1 MMHKA
6 WKRGGL
12 AIALLALVLAGTI
25 ASPTFLQP
33 NNLQNI
39 LISISTI
46 GILALGQTLV
56 MLVRQVDLSVGSLMA
71 FGPIAAIST
80 ASAILSF
87 TDTPVIQ
94 GGNYVTDGMVL
105 IVALTLAVSALV
117 GLVNGVLTVKAGVPS
132 LIVTLGMLY
141 MLRGGAYLLSGG
153 HPLYMTR
160 LEGFSWLGTA
170 KLLGVLPLSFTVFLV
185 LGVASA
191 LVLRYT
197 RIGTRVYATGA
208 NEKAAVFSGVKVDFW
223 KIAAFGFSGF
233 CAGLAALLYS
243 SRLESVEAAQASGY
257 ELISIAIVVIGGT
270 TLQGGRGTMGGTLV
284 AALIMGIVINILS
297 LLGMVIWY
305 QTIIIGLVIIA
316 AVFAYVR
323 GGAQPAGRSS

>member
-1 MMHKA
+1 MAKA

-12 AIALLALVLAGTI
+12 AAAMLALVALGAA

-33 NNLQNI
+33 GNLQNI

-46 GILALGQTLV
+46 GILALGQTVV

-71 FGPIAAIST
+71 FAPIAAISAT
-80 ASAILSF
+80 SGLLSF

-94 GGNYVTDGMVL
+94 GGNYVTAGMAL
-105 IVALTLAVSALV
+105 IVLLTLAVSTLV
-117 GLVNGVLTVKAGVPS
+117 GLVNGLLTVKAGVPS

-170 KLLGVLPLSFTVFLV
+170 TLFGMLPLSFVVFLA
-185 LGVASA
+185 LGIAGA
-191 LVLRYT
+191 LALRHTRVGT
-197 RIGTRVYATGA
+197 RIYATGA
-208 NEKAAVFSGVKVDFW
+208 NEKAAVYSGVAVDFW
-223 KIAAFGFSGF
+223 KIAAFGFSGL
-233 CAGLAALLYS
+233 CAGVAALIYS

-270 TLQGGRGTMGGTLV
+270 TLQGGRGTMTGTII

-323 GGAQPAGRSS
+323 SGPQAERRLT